1 MKGNWLMQ
9 GTRSARR
16 GALLLAASFCL
27 LGAPYAQADTLE
39 DALAAAYQSNPNL
52 LAARAELRGTDETVN
67 QALGG
72 YRPQVT
78 GEVGGGYVSGRS
90 SSDTLTSSSG
100 GTGLAQLS
108 VRQPIY
114 NYSTSHSVSQAEH
127 SVRADRA
134 HLKAVEADV
143 LTQAVQ
149 AYAGVAFAQT
159 VLEATTS
166 NARILQG
173 DLDSAERRLKQGALS
188 DADVSQAETS
198 LASARAK
205 QAQAEADL
213 STARQTYAS
222 VIGNM
227 PGTVKMPDAPTS
239 LPATRDEMFAALESN
254 PDIVAAQFAER
265 AASQGVG
272 VSLGNRLPS
281 VDLEGRAQ
289 PEASTAL
296 VVVRIPIFDGTT
308 DSQVRQAKELV
319 GQRRMELEAQR
330 RTVQQVAAEAWNQF
344 AAAKANIAAFEAQVK
359 SANRAAD
366 GVRRQERLGLRTI
379 ADVTTAQQQVLDAT
393 VSLVGA
399 RRDALV
405 AGMRVLAAVGRL
417 DAQSLNL
424 NVTPYDPNAH
434 YQQVR
439 GKWWGLGSDVK

>member
-1 MKGNWLMQ
+1 MQ
-9 GTRSARR
+9 WTRPMRHKV
-16 GALLLAASFCL
+16 LLLAAGLWL
-27 LGAPYAQADTLE
+27 LGPQRAQADTLE
-39 DALAAAYQSNPNL
+39 EALAAAYQSNPNL
-52 LAARAELRGTDETVN
+52 LAARAELRGTDESVS

-72 YRPQVT
+72 YRPEVT

-90 SSDTLTSSSG
+90 SSDTLTSDSG
-100 GTGLAQLS
+100 ATGLAQLS

-114 NYSTSHSVSQAEH
+114 NYSTSHTVSQAEH
-127 SVRADRA
+127 SVQADRA
-134 HLKAVEADV
+134 HLKSVEADV

-149 AYAGVAFAQT
+149 AYAGVAYAQT

-198 LASARAK
+198 LASAKAK

-227 PGTVKMPDAPTS
+227 PGTVKMPDAPTG
-239 LPATRDEMFAALESN
+239 LPATKDEMFAALEAN

-265 AASQGVG
+265 AAAQGVDAH
-272 VSLGNRLPS
+272 LGSKLPS

-319 GQRRMELEAQR
+319 GQRRSELEAQR
-330 RTVQQVAAEAWNQF
+330 RTVQQSAAEAWNQF
-344 AAAKANIAAFEAQVK
+344 QAAKANIAAFEAQLK
-359 SANRAAD
+359 SATRAAD
-366 GVRRQERLGLRTI
+366 GVRRQELLGLRTI
-379 ADVTTAQQQVLDAT
+379 SDVTTAQQQVLDAS

-405 AGMRVLAAVGRL
+405 TGMRVLAAVGRL
-417 DAQSLNL
+417 DAEGLNL

-434 YQQVR
+434 YKEVR
-439 GKWWGLGSDVK
+439 GKWWGLGPELK

>member
-1 MKGNWLMQ
+1 MRHK
-9 GTRSARR
+9 
-16 GALLLAASFCL
+16 ALLLATGLWL
-27 LGAPYAQADTLE
+27 LGSQRAQADTLE
-39 DALAAAYQSNPNL
+39 EALAAAYQNNPNL
-52 LAARAELRGTDETVN
+52 LAARAELRGTDESVS

-72 YRPQVT
+72 YRPEVT

-90 SSDTLTSSSG
+90 SSDTLTSDSG

-114 NYSTSHSVSQAEH
+114 NYSTSHNVSQAEH
-127 SVRADRA
+127 SVQADRA
-134 HLKAVEADV
+134 HLKSVEADI

-149 AYAGVAFAQT
+149 AYAGVAYAQT

-166 NARILQG
+166 NARVLQG

-198 LASARAK
+198 LASAKAK

-227 PGTVKMPDAPTS
+227 PGTVKMPDAPTG
-239 LPATRDEMFAALESN
+239 LPATKDEMFAALEAN

-265 AASQGVG
+265 AAAQGVDAH
-272 VSLGNRLPS
+272 LGSKLPT

-296 VVVRIPIFDGTT
+296 VVVRIPIFNGTT

-319 GQRRMELEAQR
+319 GQRRSELEAQR
-330 RTVQQVAAEAWNQF
+330 RTVQQTAAEAWNQF
-344 AAAKANIAAFEAQVK
+344 QAAKANITAFEAQLK
-359 SANRAAD
+359 SATRAAD
-366 GVRRQERLGLRTI
+366 GVRRQELLGLRTI
-379 ADVTTAQQQVLDAT
+379 SDVTTAQQQVLDAS

-405 AGMRVLAAVGRL
+405 TGMRVLAVVGRL
-417 DAQSLNL
+417 DAEGLSL

-434 YQQVR
+434 YKEVR
-439 GKWWGLGSDVK
+439 GKWWGLGPELK